1 MGSHGGGIVVVSCG
15 KLTLPIC
22 WSDMPPSFADQTLEV
37 RDLVLERGER
47 ELFHGLAFEL
57 GSGELLQLAGR
68 NGSGKTSLLRVLC
81 GLSRPLQGE
90 VLWNGQPLSAQ
101 EEGPAAHLAYLAHL
115 NASKEELN
123 AEENIRLSLAL
134 QGRKIGREEAWEMLG
149 QLDLR
154 GFEDLPVKFLSQGQK
169 RRVALAKLLLSER
182 PLWIMDEPFAALDV
196 QVIQVL
202 KAYMEDQLKR
212 GGMIVL
218 TTHQAVPIE
227 GPQQT
232 VTLGDAR

>member
-1 MGSHGGGIVVVSCG
+1 MS
-15 KLTLPIC
+15 
-22 WSDMPPSFADQTLEV
+22 PSFADQTLEV
-37 RDLVLERGER
+37 RNLVLERGER
-47 ELFHGLAFEL
+47 ELFHGLAFKL
-57 GSGELLQLAGR
+57 GSGALLQLAGR

-123 AEENIRLSLAL
+123 AEENIRISSAL
-134 QGRKIGREEAWEMLG
+134 QGRNIGRDEAWEMLG
-149 QLDLR
+149 KLDLR

-169 RRVALAKLLLSER
+169 RRVALARLLLSAR

>member
-1 MGSHGGGIVVVSCG
+1 MS
-15 KLTLPIC
+15 
-22 WSDMPPSFADQTLEV
+22 PSFADQTLEV

-47 ELFHGLAFEL
+47 ELFHGLAFKL
-57 GSGELLQLAGR
+57 DSGELLQLAGR

-90 VLWNGQPLSAQ
+90 VLWNGQSLSAQ
-101 EEGPAAHLAYLAHL
+101 EDGPAAHLAYLAHL

-123 AEENIRLSLAL
+123 AEENIRLSSAL
-134 QGRKIGREEAWEMLG
+134 QGRNIGREEAWEMLG

-169 RRVALAKLLLSER
+169 RRVALAKLLLSAR

-202 KAYMEDQLKR
+202 KACMEDQLKR

>member
-1 MGSHGGGIVVVSCG
+1 MS
-15 KLTLPIC
+15 
-22 WSDMPPSFADQTLEV
+22 PSFADQTLEV

-47 ELFHGLAFEL
+47 ELFHGLAFKL
-57 GSGELLQLAGR
+57 DSGELLQLAGR

-101 EEGPAAHLAYLAHL
+101 EDGPAAHLAYLAHL

-123 AEENIRLSLAL
+123 AEENIRLSSAL
-134 QGRKIGREEAWEMLG
+134 QGRNIGREEAWEMLG

-169 RRVALAKLLLSER
+169 RRVALAKLLLSAR

-202 KAYMEDQLKR
+202 KACMEDQLKR